1 MYKKKLSIMNNFIE
15 KDIQQIKEAYNYTSF
30 DHIYLIHKKS
40 TIKKWAIGIVVTL
53 AIILFLPWTQNIR
66 ATGNVIPLLPEQRP
80 QQINNVIAG
89 TVIHWYIKEG
99 DNVKKGD
106 TILQLG
112 EIKTEY
118 FDPQLLNRTQQQIRE
133 KAASAENYRNKAA
146 TALQQIDALTEARS
160 LKLNQLDIKQK
171 QQLLKVQSDSI
182 DLMAAINELS
192 VAKRQL
198 DAGQSMLDSGVISLV
213 DFEKR
218 KISFQNAQAKKIN
231 AENKLLQSRQELLNI
246 SLEKNA
252 TIQDYTDKISKA
264 EGDKYSSLSASAA
277 TNADIAKLQN
287 TYASYDARN
296 KLYYVLAPQSG
307 QIVQIKKTGIGEILK
322 EGDLIAEIVPDHFQ
336 YAVEMFVSPMDQP
349 LISKGQKVRFVFDGF
364 PAIVFSGW
372 PKASYGTFGGVVA
385 TVENT
390 TNKDGKF
397 RVLVTEDST
406 DKPWPPQ
413 LRAGTGANSIALLKN
428 VPVWYELWRN
438 INGFPP
444 EFYKP
449 AQTEKIKK

>member
-1 MYKKKLSIMNNFIE
+1 MSKFLEQGIE
-15 KDIQQIKEAYNYTSF
+15 QIRTSYNYRSF

-40 TIKKWAIGIVVTL
+40 TTKKWVIGILIALVV
-53 AIILFLPWTQNIR
+53 ILFLPWTQNIR

-89 TVIHWYIKEG
+89 TVVQWYIKEG
-99 DNVKKGD
+99 DTVQKGD

-118 FDPQLLNRTQQQIRE
+118 FDPNLLNRTQEQITE
-133 KAASAENYRNKAA
+133 KAVSAENYRNKAT
-146 TALQQIDALTEARS
+146 TALQQVQALTEARA

-171 QQLLKVQSDSI
+171 QQSLKVQSDSI
-182 DLMAAINELS
+182 DLLATVNELS

-198 DAGQSMLDSGVISLV
+198 DAAQQMLDSGVIALI

-218 KISFQNAQAKKIN
+218 KISFQNAQAKKIS
-231 AENKLLQSRQELLNI
+231 AENKLLQSRQELINI
-246 SLEKNA
+246 ALEKNS

-264 EGDKYSSLSASAA
+264 EGDKYTSLSAAA
-277 TNADIAKLQN
+277 STNADIAKLEN

-372 PKASYGTFGGVVA
+372 PKASYGTFGGIVT

-397 RVLVTEDST
+397 RVLVTEDSS
-406 DKPWPPQ
+406 DKPWPAQ

-428 VPVWYELWRN
+428 VSVWYELWRN

-449 AQTEKIKK
+449 ALTGTVKK